1 MSCSLH
7 SLQQLP
13 KPKAIKVN
21 GTEVPRNEISREA
34 QNFPAQ
40 KPIDAWHSAARALVI
55 RHLLVAE
62 ADRLAICPKPKS
74 QDGRT
79 ETDEEAM
86 IRTLFE
92 QEVATPEP
100 DEETCRRYY
109 ARNRARFR
117 SATIYEAA
125 HILIAAN
132 RNDAAAFGAAKE
144 KAVKIAAELKAHPQS
159 FDDLAALHSN
169 CPSAAQ
175 GGNLGQ
181 LVAGQTTPEFERPLM
196 AMMPGTIS
204 DPVESRY
211 GIHIIRLDRKIEGKE
226 LPFDVAR
233 TRIEVYLR
241 DAVERRASAQFIAR
255 LVSCAQIEGI
265 DLAGAADHRV
275 N

>member
-7 SLQQLP
+7 SLQLP
-13 KPKAIKVN
+13 KPKAITVN
-21 GTEVPRNEISREA
+21 GIEVPRNEISREA
-34 QNFPAQ
+34 QHFPAH
-40 KPIDAWHSAARALVI
+40 KPIDAWQSAARALVI

-62 ADRLAICPKPKS
+62 ADRLAICAVPKS
-74 QDGRT
+74 EDGRT

-92 QEVATPEP
+92 KEVVTPEP

-109 ARNRARFR
+109 AHNRARFR

-132 RNDAAAFGAAKE
+132 RNDAVAFREAKE
-144 KAVKIAAELKAHPQS
+144 KAVEIATELQAHPQS
-159 FDDLAALHSN
+159 LGDLAALHSA
-169 CPSAAQ
+169 CTSAAQ

-181 LVAGQTTPEFERPLM
+181 LVAGQTTPEFEQALI
-196 AMMPGTIS
+196 AMMPGAIS

-211 GIHIIRLDRKIEGKE
+211 GFHVIRLDRKIEGKE
-226 LPFDVAR
+226 LPFEVAR
-233 TRIEVYLR
+233 ARIERYLR
-241 DAVERRASAQFIAR
+241 DAVERRASVQFIAR
-255 LVSCAQIEGI
+255 LVSRARIEGI
-265 DLAGAADHRV
+265 DLASAADHRV

>member
-1 MSCSLH
+1 MSCSLN
-7 SLQQLP
+7 SLQLP

-21 GTEVPRNEISREA
+21 GIEVPRNEISREA
-34 QNFPAQ
+34 QYFPAQ

-62 ADRLAICPKPKS
+62 ADRLAICAVPKS
-74 QDGRT
+74 EDGRT
-79 ETDEEAM
+79 ETEEEAM
-86 IRTLFE
+86 MRALFE
-92 QEVATPEP
+92 QEVVTPEP

-109 ARNRARFR
+109 AQNHARFR

-125 HILIAAN
+125 HILITAN
-132 RNDAAAFGAAKE
+132 RNDAVAFSAAKE
-144 KAVKIAAELKAHPQS
+144 KAMEIAVELQAHPQR
-159 FDDLAALHSN
+159 FDDLAASHSD

-181 LVAGQTTPEFERPLM
+181 LVAGQTTPEFEQALI
-196 AMMPGTIS
+196 MMTLGAIS

-211 GIHIIRLDRKIEGKE
+211 GFHIIRLDRKIEGKQ
-226 LPFDVAR
+226 LPFEVAR
-233 TRIEVYLR
+233 SRIEVYLR

-255 LVSCAQIEGI
+255 LVSRAQIEGI